1 MPLPTIRT
9 TINERTSKRPAPD
22 NIRTCCISSY
32 VSVGLAGGA
41 GGPGR
46 DLVGALASV
55 TTVVRDVRQVI
66 CGRSVALA
74 TPNVVQE

>member
-9 TINERTSKRPAPD
+9 TINEQPSVKPSPD
-22 NIRTCCISSY
+22 SVRTCCISSY
-32 VSVGLAGGA
+32 VSVRSDRRAGR
-41 GGPGR
+41 PSS

-55 TTVVRDVRQVI
+55 TTVVRDVRPVI

-74 TPNVVQE
+74 TTNVVVE